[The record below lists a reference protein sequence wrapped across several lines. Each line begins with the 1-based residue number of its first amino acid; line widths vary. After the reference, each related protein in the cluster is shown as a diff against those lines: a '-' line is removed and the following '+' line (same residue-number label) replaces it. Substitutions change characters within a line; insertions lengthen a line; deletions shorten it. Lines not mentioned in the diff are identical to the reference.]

1 MGELVLLVARRR
13 LKLDDIIISACISK
27 VDGEYFACVL
37 IRYEEWYELKR
48 Y

>member
-27 VDGEYFACVL
+27 VDGEYLAKLPVFRWDDP
-37 IRYEEWYELKR
+37 I
-48 Y
+48 